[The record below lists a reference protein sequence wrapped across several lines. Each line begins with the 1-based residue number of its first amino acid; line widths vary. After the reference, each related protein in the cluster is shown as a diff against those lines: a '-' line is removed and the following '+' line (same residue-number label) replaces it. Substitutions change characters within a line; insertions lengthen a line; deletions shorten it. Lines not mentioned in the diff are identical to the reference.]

1 MGFSKF
7 LKFLRLKLRRRR
19 VAERVAAVDFNGEED
34 DHNMDWCE
42 QQRSKG
48 GARLT
53 LRMFSWEEIQK
64 LTMNFSIV
72 IGYGGFSTVY
82 LAKLSDSSMAAAKIQ
97 FRCSQRLN
105 EAYEKELEILLRIN
119 HPYIVKLIGYCD
131 EDREEGTLILEHVAN
146 GNLHERL
153 HGSNSSSILSWRGR
167 MAIAFQLADAI
178 DYLHKNSIVHCDI
191 KASNILLDEHLNCKL
206 CDFGSSK
213 MGFSSLVVPSSSRAM
228 MLGSPGYTDPH
239 YLRTGLTSKKSDV
252 YSFGVILLELICG
265 MEALDPLSGS
275 RLTKKAEHVLRG
287 AEKVVEI
294 ADPRLRSGGDFDM
307 EEAKAMADVA
317 AMCLSD
323 SPAHRPSLSEVL
335 TTMRKKVSSI
345 SYLF

>member
-1 MGFSKF
+1 MRTFLKF

-19 VAERVAAVDFNGEED
+19 AAERVAAIDINGEIESRELQKY
-34 DHNMDWCE
+34 C
-42 QQRSKG
+42 KG
-48 GARLT
+48 AQT
-53 LRMFSWEEIQK
+53 LIFSWEEIEK
-64 LTMNFSIV
+64 FTVNFSFV
-72 IGYGGFSTVY
+72 IGCGGFSTVY
-82 LAKLSDSSMAAAKIQ
+82 LAKLPDSSTAAVKIQ

-105 EAYEKELEILLRIN
+105 EAYQKELEILLRIK
-119 HPYIVKLIGYCD
+119 HPNIVKLLGHGD

-146 GNLHERL
+146 GNLHENL
-153 HGSNSSSILSWRGR
+153 HGSNSSSSLSWRRR

-178 DYLHKNSIVHCDI
+178 DYLHQNCIVHCDI
-191 KASNILLDEHLNCKL
+191 KASNILLDAQLNCKL

-239 YLRTGLTSKKSDV
+239 YVRTGLTSKKSDV
-252 YSFGVILLELICG
+252 YSFGVILLELISG
-265 MEALDPLSGS
+265 MEALNPLSGE
-275 RLTKKAEHVLRG
+275 RLTTKVEPVLRKV
-287 AEKVVEI
+287 EKVAEI
-294 ADPRLRSGGDFDM
+294 VDPRLRGGGDLDL
-307 EEAKAMADVA
+307 EEAKAMAAVA

-323 SPAHRPSLSEVL
+323 SPAHRPSLSDVL